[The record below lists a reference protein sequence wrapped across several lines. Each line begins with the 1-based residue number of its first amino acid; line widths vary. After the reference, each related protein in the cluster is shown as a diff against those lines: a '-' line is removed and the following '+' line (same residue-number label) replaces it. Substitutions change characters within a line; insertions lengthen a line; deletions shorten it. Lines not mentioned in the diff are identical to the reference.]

1 MGMGKGKRPERGCP
15 HPQQVPICR
24 GSFERS
30 PAQEQRPL
38 LRVRTP
44 ALRHPTCC
52 GRGPERRARKAAL
65 RGFTLIELLVVIA
78 IIAILA
84 AMLLPALSRAKLSA
98 RLIVCVDNLKQLTLA
113 TAMYVHDSEGY
124 YPSSNASYKWP
135 EALRPGYQ
143 NFKILL
149 CPDHNDGSGAPSPVS
164 ADDAARSYLLN
175 GWTDYFDKLPQPVA
189 SEVIPEAALSE
200 PGETIVFGEQ
210 DDGYGD
216 FLMDLRTHN
225 ELTVLDQLSHGNG
238 SDYAFADSSVR
249 FLRFGKSLQPVN
261 LWAVMP
267 ENR

>member
-1 MGMGKGKRPERGCP
+1 MEIGKRRYSNAP
-15 HPQQVPICR
+15 
-24 GSFERS
+24 
-30 PAQEQRPL
+30 
-38 LRVRTP
+38 
-44 ALRHPTCC
+44 RH
-52 GRGPERRARKAAL
+52 
-65 RGFTLIELLVVIA
+65 RGFTLIELLVVVA

-98 RLIVCVDNLKQLTLA
+98 RRIVCVDNLKQLALA
-113 TAMYVHDSEGY
+113 TAMYVHDSDGY

-149 CPDHNDGSGAPSPVS
+149 CPDHGDGSNPVNIAS
-164 ADDAARSYLLN
+164 ADDAPRSYLIN
-175 GWTDYFDKLPQPVA
+175 GWTDYFDRLPRPVTA
-189 SEVIPEAALSE
+189 EIIPEAAINEPSE
-200 PGETIVFGEQ
+200 TVVFGEKE
-210 DDGYGD
+210 DAYGD

-225 ELTVLDQLSHGNG
+225 ELTVLDQISHGGG

-249 FLRFGKSLQPVN
+249 FLKFGKSLQPVN